1 MNSNARFVFDTNVLV
16 SALILGNSKPGQAF
30 RNALQSGQIL
40 LSLPA
45 LEEIAEVIS
54 REKFERYVT
63 PEERDEFLQALV
75 RRARFIEPDA
85 QIRICRDPKDD
96 KFLELAISGAAD
108 FIISGDDDMLAL
120 SPFRG
125 MEIITPDDFL
135 RQLED
140 L

>member
-1 MNSNARFVFDTNVLV
+1 MRFGMRFETVRYCY
-16 SALILGNSKPGQAF
+16 PCQHW
-30 RNALQSGQIL
+30 R
-40 LSLPA
+40 
-45 LEEIAEVIS
+45 EIAEVIS

-63 PEERDEFLQALV
+63 AEERDEFLQALV

-85 QIRICRDPKDD
+85 HIRICRDPKDD

-125 MEIITPDDFL
+125 LEILTPDDFL

-140 L
+140 Y

>member
-1 MNSNARFVFDTNVLV
+1 MNSNTHYVFDTNVLV
-16 SALILGNSKPGQAF
+16 SALIFKDSKPGHAF
-30 RNALQSGQIL
+30 RNALRNGQVL
-40 LSLPA
+40 LSLSA

-63 PEERDEFLQALV
+63 AEERDEFLQALV

-85 QIRICRDPKDD
+85 HIRICRDPKDD

-125 MEIITPDDFL
+125 LEILTPDDFL

-140 L
+140 Y